1 MNRDQ
6 MQSLPSY
13 RGSSLRSRPICPS
26 FWEQQLCPPL
36 PSQSDAI
43 GLAAASAVPGR
54 LHELPPETRRLLSL
68 SGNSDLSVR
77 PTSCSTFKAEAS

>member
-13 RGSSLRSRPICPS
+13 RGSSLRSHPISPS
-26 FWEQQLCPPL
+26 FWGQQLRPPL

-68 SGNSDLSVR
+68 SGNYLI
-77 PTSCSTFKAEAS
+77 